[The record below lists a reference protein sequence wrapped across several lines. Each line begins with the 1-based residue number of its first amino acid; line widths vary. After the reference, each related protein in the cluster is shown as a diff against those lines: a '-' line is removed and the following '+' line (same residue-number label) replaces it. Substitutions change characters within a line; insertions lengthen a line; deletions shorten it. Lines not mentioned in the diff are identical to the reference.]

1 MITTS
6 NLLKRSACAL
16 AVASAMTISVPTLAN
31 DTFNGTV
38 KGVVSSAEQQ
48 QLANATVTLKHKTKG
63 ISRSIKTAEDGS
75 YTLRKLPIG
84 EYTLTIEKEGY
95 EQVLEQDILVT
106 VGGSIVFDNTMYSV
120 GTNMETIE
128 ITGSRIA
135 RVDMESSTGGI
146 VVTQAELKRL
156 PVESGFEAIA
166 LLSPGVVSNGE
177 FAAAS
182 IGGSSSA
189 ENAYYLNGINIT
201 NIKTGIGHIALP
213 WEGVAQTE
221 VMTGGIDPKFGGALG
236 GIVNA
241 ISKSGSNE
249 WEFEAYARIDPEA
262 TRSHHKNMIDREGNY
277 FSNSEQDESTF
288 TRYSFSAGGALIED
302 TLFFYG
308 VYAPQKNDYEAAGS
322 NTIDIGETTSDRYL
336 ATVDWFITDDHSLT
350 ATAIGFTNKGKGKTY
365 ANDWETQEVG
375 EYLSDYKSRTG
386 GDIFGLTYSGII
398 NDDMSVEVVAGRTV
412 DKTYNSATSSDPL
425 VWSRL
430 TGGWV
435 KLSQESA
442 SSITEAEFIRDQL
455 RADFN
460 WTLDD
465 HDIKVGFDYV
475 NIDVDYVNSPNGVD
489 DRAGWWYPMY
499 AWQGN
504 PVDHPAGQPFI
515 EQRVRTD
522 FTDSEVNSTAFYIQ
536 DTWTVTDQLTL
547 NLGLR
552 YSSVYNTVSTGE
564 KYVDVDNQ
572 IAPRLQAI
580 YDLGEGTSK
589 VYATFGRY
597 YQPVSANMNITQG
610 GQRRDISYYYE
621 LGDVDENGQSIL
633 LPDGSPSTGAYI
645 GEEVV
650 QTGEIDTGMIVSQ
663 DLEAMYSDEITI
675 GYQGEFLDG
684 DLVYGVR
691 GIYRDL
697 KQSIEDTNYAPV
709 MRKWFAENGI
719 DSDPGYAYILNNP
732 GTDLEV
738 FYDTNGDGNAERIV
752 IPADYIALPDPKRK
766 YGAIENTVS
775 GNIGKDFYYNASYT
789 WSHSWGNT
797 EGLVRTDNGQADPG
811 WTTSYDYADLMDH
824 SSGNL
829 PNDRR
834 HSFKMNGYYNIT
846 DELIVGFNMRITSGV
861 PISKFSRHPVGVD
874 SCVEGSVWDECN
886 SRGYDHVSF
895 YDADG
900 NPAPR
905 GTFGE
910 TDWLKEFDLSLA
922 YNISVAGNPLELKA
936 TAYNLF
942 NFDTQTSVVQA
953 NARDGAN
960 GQEVNPNWGMT
971 SGRLGARYI
980 SFEARYAF

>member
-1 MITTS
+1 MIKTS

-16 AVASAMTISVPTLAN
+16 AVSGAIAISAPTFAN

-38 KGVVSSAEQQ
+38 KGVVSNAQQ
-48 QLANATVTLKHKTKG
+48 QVLENATVTLKHKTKG
-63 ISRSIKTAEDGS
+63 VTRTITTNEDGS
-75 YTLRKLPIG
+75 YTLRKLPVG
-84 EYTLTIEKEGY
+84 EYTMTIEKNGY
-95 EQVLEQDILVT
+95 EQIIEQDLLVT
-106 VGGSIVFDNTMYSV
+106 VGGSVVFNNTMYSV
-120 GTNMETIE
+120 GTDMETIE
-128 ITGSRIA
+128 ITGSSIA
-135 RVDMESSTGGI
+135 RVNMESSTGGI
-146 VVTQAELKRL
+146 VVTKAELERL
-156 PVESGFEAIA
+156 PVETGFEAIA
-166 LLSPGVVSNGE
+166 LLTPGVVSNGE
-177 FAAAS
+177 FGASS

-201 NIKTGIGHIALP
+201 NIKTGIGSIGLP

-241 ISKSGSNE
+241 VSKSGSNE
-249 WEFEAYARIDPEA
+249 WEFEAYARIDPDF
-262 TRSHHKNMIDREGNY
+262 TRSHHDNLIDREGNY
-277 FSNSEQDESTF
+277 FSNTAQDESTF
-288 TRYSFSAGGALIED
+288 TRYSISAGGALIED

-308 VYAPQKNDYEAAGS
+308 VYAPQKNDYENGKN
-322 NTIDIGETTSDRYL
+322 NTIDIGENTSDRYL
-336 ATVDWFITDDHSLT
+336 ATVDWFITDDHSIT

-365 ANDWETQEVG
+365 ANDWQTETIG
-375 EYLSDYKSRTG
+375 EFLSDYKSRTG
-386 GDIFGLTYSGII
+386 GDIYGLTYSGIL
-398 NDDMSVEVVAGRTV
+398 NDDMSIELVAGRTV

-425 VWSRL
+425 VWSQL
-430 TGGWV
+430 SGSWN
-435 KLSQESA
+435 KISQESA
-442 SSITEAEFIRDQL
+442 SSITESEFIRDQF
-455 RADFN
+455 RADFS

-465 HDIKVGFDYV
+465 HDIKIGFDYV
-475 NIDVDYVNSPNGVD
+475 NIDVDYENSPNGVG
-489 DRAGWWYPMY
+489 DRAGWWEVLY
-499 AWQGN
+499 AWEGN
-504 PVDHPAGQPFI
+504 PVGHPAGEAFI
-515 EQRVRTD
+515 DQRVRTD
-522 FTDSEVNSTAFYIQ
+522 FTNSEVNSTAFYIQ
-536 DTWTVTDQLTL
+536 DTWMVTDQLTL

-564 KYVDVDNQ
+564 KYVDVDDQ

-610 GQRRDISYYYE
+610 GQRRDIHYYYE
-621 LGDVDENGQSIL
+621 LGDLDANGEPIL
-633 LPDGSPSTGAYI
+633 LADGSPSAGAFL
-645 GEEVV
+645 GEDVV
-650 QTGEIDTGMIVSQ
+650 QTGEINTGMIVSQ

-697 KQSIEDTNYAPV
+697 KKSIEDTNYGPV

-732 GTDLEV
+732 GTDLDI
-738 FYDTNGDGNAERIV
+738 FYDTNGDGVAERIV
-752 IPADYIALPDPKRK
+752 IPAEYIALPDPKRK
-766 YGAIENTVS
+766 YGAIENTLK
-775 GNIGKDFYYNASYT
+775 GNIGNDFHYNASYT

-834 HSFKMNGYYNIT
+834 HSFKVNGYYNIT
-846 DELIVGFNMRITSGV
+846 ENLVLGFNARVTSGV
-861 PISKFSRHPVGVD
+861 PISRFSRHPEGID
-874 SCVEGSVWDECN
+874 SCAASSVWSECN

-936 TAYNLF
+936 TAFNVF
-942 NFDTQTSVVQA
+942 NFDTQTAVVQEH
-953 NARDGAN
+953 ARDGEN

-971 SGRLGARYI
+971 SSRLGARYLR
-980 SFEARYAF
+980 FEARYTF